1 MTRLKILSQQAA
13 QAWTDIDVLMVPTAP
28 TQYTIAQM
36 LANPIELNRRL
47 GYYTNFVNLL
57 DYTAIAVPSSFR
69 SDGLAFGVTFIA
81 AAGSD
86 WSLAD
91 WGLRYHE
98 QSGLNLG
105 ATNESITTGQLLE
118 PLASDSSW
126 VRIAVVGA
134 HLSGMPLNWQLRQYG
149 ARLLRA
155 TTTTDSYRL
164 FALANTQ
171 PMKPGLIRVAPGQG
185 ASIALEIWELPIEH
199 YGEFVALIPSPL
211 GIGQIET
218 VDGKQVQGFL
228 CESQALQGARDIT
241 IFGGWKNFLS
251 TATAS

>member
-1 MTRLKILSQQAA
+1 
-13 QAWTDIDVLMVPTAP
+13 MVPTAP

-36 LANPIELNRRL
+36 LADPIELNRRL

-57 DYTAIAVPSSFR
+57 DYAAIAVPSSFR

-81 AAGSD
+81 PAGAD
-86 WSLAD
+86 GALAEL
-91 WGLRYHE
+91 GLRYHE
-98 QSGLNLG
+98 QTGLSLG
-105 ATNESITTGQLLE
+105 ATAESVNPGQPLE
-118 PLASDSSW
+118 PPASDSSW

-149 ARLLRA
+149 ARLLHS
-155 TTTTDSYRL
+155 TTTTDAYRL
-164 FALANTQ
+164 YALPHTQ

-185 ASIALEIWELPIEH
+185 ANIALEIWELPIEH

-228 CESQALQGARDIT
+228 CESQALEGARDIT
-241 IFGGWKNFLS
+241 AFGGWKSFLGA
-251 TATAS
+251 ATA